1 MSTPNASGRHFNL
14 YEKACFQ
21 TQIKEARWD
30 DATERW
36 TVKTDRDDVFTA
48 HFVIMSSGPL
58 NRPKLPAIP
67 GIDNFKGHTFHTS
80 RWDYDYTGGDTNG
93 GMTKLGDK
101 RVAIIGTG
109 ATAIQSVPRTAK
121 YAKQLYVFQRTP
133 SSVDERGNKPTDP
146 EWVKTLEPGWQD
158 YRNTNFCSI
167 LSGLPAEEDLV
178 GDGWT
183 SLFKNLAN
191 LMSGKEQSA
200 LSDETVAALSEIADF
215 QKMNEVRER
224 AASTVKDQ
232 DTAEALK
239 PWFGQWCKRPTFND
253 EYLPCFNQPNVKLV
267 DTKGKGVDRITENGL
282 VVDGVEY
289 EVDCII
295 FATGFEVGTA
305 YTRRSECEV
314 YGRNGLSLTDYWQ
327 KGMKT
332 YHGFLSCG
340 FPNLFHMGLTQTGLA
355 PNFTYMLNGQAT
367 HITYLITQLNQRL
380 AKTVEPTPESE
391 AEWVKIVT
399 GPTPMAAYLD
409 VCTPGYYN
417 GEGKNDAPGFLQ
429 QYPDGAVKFYNMLAE
444 WREDGKLEGL
454 IVK

>member
-1 MSTPNASGRHFNL
+1 
-14 YEKACFQ
+14 
-21 TQIKEARWD
+21 
-30 DATERW
+30 
-36 TVKTDRDDVFTA
+36 
-48 HFVIMSSGPL
+48 
-58 NRPKLPAIP
+58 
-67 GIDNFKGHTFHTS
+67 
-80 RWDYDYTGGDTNG
+80 
-93 GMTKLGDK
+93 
-101 RVAIIGTG
+101 
-109 ATAIQSVPRTAK
+109 
-121 YAKQLYVFQRTP
+121 
-133 SSVDERGNKPTDP
+133 
-146 EWVKTLEPGWQD
+146 
-158 YRNTNFCSI
+158 
-167 LSGLPAEEDLV
+167 LSGLPADEDLV

-183 SLFKNLAN
+183 SLFKNLAR
-191 LMSGKEQSA
+191 LMSGKDQSD
-200 LSDETVAALSEIADF
+200 LSDEAMAALSEIADF

-232 DTAEALK
+232 GTAEALK

-253 EYLPCFNQPNVKLV
+253 EYLPAFNQPNVTLV
-267 DTKGKGVDRITENGL
+267 DTKGKGVDRITENAL

-314 YGRNGLSLTDYWQ
+314 YGRNGLSLTDYWA

-332 YHGFLSCG
+332 YHGFLSHG

-367 HITYLITQLNQRL
+367 HITYILTQLNERA

-444 WREDGKLEGL
+444 WREEGKMEGL
-454 IVK
+454 VVK